1 MKKEKTKYEKAMQ
14 KRVAMLSFVSA
25 LVVSLLIFLK
35 YKSILASLSGLVLTL
50 LIIFLYFYFRKSL
63 EKSARIKKL
72 ENVFP
77 DFLQLMSSNLKA
89 GMTVDRAML
98 LSSRP
103 EFSPLDEEILNTGKD
118 IATGKDIEQ
127 AFINMSKRIGSEKI
141 NKVIL
146 LLISGI
152 RSGGD
157 LAVLLEETSTSIRQ
171 RELLEKKASS
181 NVTMY
186 VIFIFVA
193 VSFSAPALFSLS
205 TVLVELMTAIFSE
218 LPVTSTAN
226 LPFTLSKINISTNF
240 VNYFS
245 LVFIIIIDIL
255 ASLILGLINKGE
267 EKQGLKY
274 LPFILIISLAVFF
287 LAKKVISSFMGGLF

>member
-171 RELLEKKASS
+171 REFLEKKASS